1 MRPILRK
8 CGAGGLHPCEDGGIG
23 WVFPDSGN
31 WGHVKRVKYCST
43 MSLPSGSILPSAD
56 ILNDFEHGRFVLSN
70 LAAKRAKQLK
80 EGAPPLVRVESGHP
94 LTIALAEIAAGKIR
108 PKLGSPEPE
117 VVIDDSTVTILS
129 DEPLAPELG
138 ILLPALDE
146 SEAELLAVE
155 EHDDHDEDAEH
166 DLSGGPS
173 LADLLD
179 DAEPADEPVVVEA
192 EEGALSL
199 TDLEKEENMDE
210 DETEE

>member
-1 MRPILRK
+1 
-8 CGAGGLHPCEDGGIG
+8 
-23 WVFPDSGN
+23 
-31 WGHVKRVKYCST
+31 

-155 EHDDHDEDAEH
+155 DHDDHDEDAEH
-166 DLSGGPS
+166 DMTGGPS